1 MTSNLSRL
9 DTLVVKPGHEKQE
22 EQKREETF
30 YVCLMLNKLGVSMG
44 NQLEPIW
51 DEPAPDFYL
60 EYDGQ
65 LVGLEVTEAHPKDA
79 DGRPLYFQ
87 VLRYRAVYG
96 AWKRFRERGGPTL
109 QVRFRFKEGIPTSG
123 PFTQEDVRNLIGQLE
138 HLIDVSGFDPEGGY
152 QRFRMR
158 SEVPDVLS
166 YTIRPCNAAQELWSI
181 SGSTTGLN
189 LDHHNIQA
197 GLDNKRLVSLP
208 SPVWLLVYNAGVT
221 RGLPSR
227 VGEAARF
234 QTYRSSFDRAFWL
247 DLMPTELTE
256 LEIGL

>member
-158 SEVPDVLS
+158 SEVPDVSATPYGPATPPKNFGASVDLRRALTWITITSRRDWTTSGLS
-166 YTIRPCNAAQELWSI
+166 ACPRRYGSW
-181 SGSTTGLN
+181 STT
-189 LDHHNIQA
+189 QA
-197 GLDNKRLVSLP
+197 SRGGYPAESARQRVS
-208 SPVWLLVYNAGVT
+208 
-221 RGLPSR
+221 RHI
-227 VGEAARF
+227 
-234 QTYRSSFDRAFWL
+234 
-247 DLMPTELTE
+247 DLRLTE
-256 LEIGL
+256 HSGWI